1 MINQSN
7 ALQHLYNLAEYTID
21 VSSARDYVNVLLAE
35 ITLLE
40 SIVEDAIKLPQD
52 EEPLS
57 YTEYK
62 KDSHA

>member
-7 ALQHLYNLAEYTID
+7 ALQRLYNLAEYTID
-21 VSSARDYVNVLLAE
+21 VDSAHDYVVVLLAE

-40 SIVEDAIKLPQD
+40 SIVEDAIKLPQN

-62 KDSHA
+62 KEPHD